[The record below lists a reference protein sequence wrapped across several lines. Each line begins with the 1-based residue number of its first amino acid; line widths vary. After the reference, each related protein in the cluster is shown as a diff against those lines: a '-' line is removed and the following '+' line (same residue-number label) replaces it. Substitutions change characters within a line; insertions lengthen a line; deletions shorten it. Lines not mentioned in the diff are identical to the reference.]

1 MPWTPCYRGRHQSS
15 KCYASCPR
23 SDSYSGVERVPS
35 APPISRGACASLHGA
50 SVLRYH
56 MDTFTSLLP
65 RMACGLW
72 AAPGAQHNQLSPS
85 PFCISSLDLPLGKP
99 LSFLWFPGRSRVRQR
114 DSWEEAMRSPRS
126 SVFGHNCKLQRLWLF
141 SESPLRG
148 TRDCPAHRSALGVGS
163 PAV

>member
-1 MPWTPCYRGRHQSS
+1 M
-15 KCYASCPR
+15 
-23 SDSYSGVERVPS
+23 PS
-35 APPISRGACASLHGA
+35 APPISRGACASLRGA

-114 DSWEEAMRSPRS
+114 QLGRGHAVAEIISIWSQLQVAEA
-126 SVFGHNCKLQRLWLF
+126 VAF
-141 SESPLRG
+141 
-148 TRDCPAHRSALGVGS
+148 
-163 PAV
+163 

>member
-1 MPWTPCYRGRHQSS
+1 M
-15 KCYASCPR
+15 
-23 SDSYSGVERVPS
+23 PS
-35 APPISRGACASLHGA
+35 APPISRGACASLPGA

-85 PFCISSLDLPLGKP
+85 PFYISSLDLPLGKP

-141 SESPLRG
+141 SESPPRG